1 MQKQFIQDDE
11 IDLKELFKTL
21 WNRKIFIAIFTLT
34 ATLLVAIYAFI
45 KTPIYEATA
54 LIEIGEYRL
63 NSSSKS
69 SVDDVNALQKKLSVI
84 FVDMERNNKEKISN
98 ISNIAVAKGLK
109 NFLEIRS
116 EAISND
122 KAKKEI
128 VKVVEFIQTEHKKLL
143 DDVKKQKELEL
154 KNIDLQ
160 IADIKTK
167 SVALI
172 DKKLDN
178 NREVLENLQNQL
190 KLVDKNLKKIDSLNP
205 SLAVLKLMEKRDITN
220 DINKLTNQNFDL
232 ESKKEELLTT
242 TIYKLEENRKIAE
255 LLLLPHNY
263 KNSQVVGEIMT
274 NSFPVKP
281 KKKLLITVGFVTG
294 FIVSIFL
301 VLFLQFIKDEN
312 NKPQI

>member
-21 WNRKIFIAIFTLT
+21 WKRKIFIAIFTLT
-34 ATLLVAIYAFI
+34 ATLLVAIYSFI

-122 KAKKEI
+122 KAKKGI

-205 SLAVLKLMEKRDITN
+205 SLAALKLMEKRDITN

-242 TIYKLEENRKIAE
+242 TLYKLEENKKTAE
-255 LLLLPHNY
+255 SLLLPHNY

-281 KKKLLITVGFVTG
+281 KKKLLITVGFITG